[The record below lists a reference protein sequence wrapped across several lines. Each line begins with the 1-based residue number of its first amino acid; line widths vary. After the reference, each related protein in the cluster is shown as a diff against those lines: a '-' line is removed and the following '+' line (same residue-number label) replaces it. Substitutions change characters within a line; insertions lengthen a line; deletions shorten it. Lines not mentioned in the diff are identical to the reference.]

1 MEHGVLD
8 EAATVAAKLG
18 GGAAIFCKSGKDRT
32 AMQVTHK
39 QSQFLNRYLS
49 GTLAGSTGASED
61 AVSPRKIFADATMM
75 RIYGTRLPIC
85 EKNVGQALYAF
96 NSLQSKFMPDAL
108 KPPPSALAG
117 FLKKGKVFSK
127 EARIES

>member
-1 MEHGVLD
+1 MRCKHVACEASYKSISFLD
-8 EAATVAAKLG
+8 H
-18 GGAAIFCKSGKDRT
+18 AIAFRPLPIAS
-32 AMQVTHK
+32 AI
-39 QSQFLNRYLS
+39 
-49 GTLAGSTGASED
+49 TLRNIFK
-61 AVSPRKIFADATMM
+61 SPRKIFADATMM